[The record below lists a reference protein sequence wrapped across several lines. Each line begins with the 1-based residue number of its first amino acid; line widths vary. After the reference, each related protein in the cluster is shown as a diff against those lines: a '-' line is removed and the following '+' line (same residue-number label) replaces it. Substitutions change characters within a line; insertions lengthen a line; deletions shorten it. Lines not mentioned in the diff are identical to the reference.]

1 MSNQSNIHEMLPFRG
16 KAASHQHGAATTTTT
31 TMAFRPA
38 ATAAATSAA
47 MPASAEEEDDLASLE
62 AMLRTTEEEMAEEEE
77 RRERAAAQVEEDRPR
92 AATLKKLAF
101 GGHFREPVGDLALR
115 VFRRECEAM
124 AEHLP
129 RAGDDALRRKHERR
143 EEHAV
148 RTREMEREMLA
159 RAAKL
164 DGEKRGAARKGKKNK
179 KQKAA
184 AKRVIAAQKCCRTS
198 DQLPVDT
205 FGAPLNRLLD
215 WKYSGPFYAPNLSYC
230 TYLIDYATPAISS
243 PANATCT
250 CCSMTF
256 ATDLKLLHQITI
268 AHLKELIDRA
278 ATKTGDDSQ
287 EHGKDDAYTGRKSDT
302 SDDWVEPNM

>member
-1 MSNQSNIHEMLPFRG
+1 MTESDIHEMLPFRG
-16 KAASHQHGAATTTTT
+16 KAASHHHAAAPTTTT

-38 ATAAATSAA
+38 TVAATISAA
-47 MPASAEEEDDLASLE
+47 TPAPAEEQEDLAALE
-62 AMLRTTEEEMAEEEE
+62 AMLRTTEEEMAEEE

-143 EEHAV
+143 KEHAV
-148 RTREMEREMLA
+148 QTRELRTEMMA

-179 KQKAA
+179 KQK
-184 AKRVIAAQKCCRTS
+184 
-198 DQLPVDT
+198 
-205 FGAPLNRLLD
+205 
-215 WKYSGPFYAPNLSYC
+215 
-230 TYLIDYATPAISS
+230 
-243 PANATCT
+243 
-250 CCSMTF
+250 
-256 ATDLKLLHQITI
+256 
-268 AHLKELIDRA
+268 
-278 ATKTGDDSQ
+278 
-287 EHGKDDAYTGRKSDT
+287 
-302 SDDWVEPNM
+302 